1 MIEILISLILIS
13 AVAMSG
19 FRRASLLNR
28 GFAMQSLAIA
38 LLCLAK
44 GYTGGEYHYYILF
57 FLTIITKV
65 VIIPMII
72 SKSIMHAKLERET
85 DLILSG
91 SWSYIVTGAAV
102 ALSFIFLGNFSDY
115 LFKVGCILI
124 ITGAL
129 LMMGRRKAITQMIGL
144 LTMENGVVLFE
155 ISMVKMGSVIEFGIV
170 FEVLILAMIMGIMIF
185 NINKTFDT
193 LNTDYLSN
201 LKE

>member
-44 GYTGGEYHYYILF
+44 GYTAGEYHYYILF

>member
-1 MIEILISLILIS
+1 MIEILISLILIT
-13 AVAMSG
+13 AIAMSG
-19 FRRASLLNR
+19 FRRANLLNR

-44 GYTGGEYHYYILF
+44 GYTAGEYHYYILF
-57 FLTIITKV
+57 FLTIVTKV

-72 SKSIMHAKLERET
+72 SRSIVHAKLERET

-91 SWSYIVTGAAV
+91 SWAYIVTGTAV

-129 LMMGRRKAITQMIGL
+129 LMMGRKKAITQMIGL

>member
-44 GYTGGEYHYYILF
+44 GYTAGEYHYYILF
-57 FLTIITKV
+57 FLTIVTKV

-102 ALSFIFLGNFSDY
+102 VLSFIFLSNFSDY

-124 ITGAL
+124 ITGTL

>member
-1 MIEILISLILIS
+1 MIEILISFILIS
-13 AVAMSG
+13 AIAMSG
-19 FRRASLLNR
+19 FRRAKLLNR
-28 GFAMQSLAIA
+28 GFALQSLAIA
-38 LLCLAK
+38 FLCLVK
-44 GYTGGEYHYYILF
+44 GYTAGEYHYYILF

-72 SKSIMHAKLERET
+72 SRSIVHAKLARET

-91 SWSYIVTGAAV
+91 SWSYIVTGTAV

-129 LMMGRRKAITQMIGL
+129 LMMGRKKAITQMIGL
-144 LTMENGVVLFE
+144 LTMENGIVLFE

>member
-19 FRRASLLNR
+19 FRRARLLNR
-28 GFAMQSLAIA
+28 GFAIQSLTIA
-38 LLCLAK
+38 LLCLSK
-44 GYTGGEYHYYILF
+44 GYMTGEYHYYILF
-57 FLTIITKV
+57 ILTIITKV
-65 VIIPMII
+65 IIIPIII
-72 SKSIMHAKLERET
+72 SRSLIHTKLARET

-91 SWSYIVTGAAV
+91 SWSYIVMGISV
-102 ALSFIFLGNFSDY
+102 AMSFIFIGNFSDY

-124 ITGAL
+124 ITGAI
-129 LMMGRRKAITQMIGL
+129 LMMGRKKAITQMIGL

-155 ISMVKMGSVIEFGIV
+155 ISMVKMGSIIEFGIV
-170 FEVLILAMIMGIMIF
+170 FEMLILAMIMGVMIF
-185 NINKTFDT
+185 NINKTFDS